1 MARGAVVSPVTG
13 FRYFNVYG
21 PHEQHK
27 GRMASVAFHQYF
39 QFRKEGK
46 VKLFEGCLGYGNGEQ
61 RRDFVYVG
69 DVIDTILGFFD
80 HPVTGIFNLGTGP
93 IPAVQRHLAH
103 RGEHAARGREEDH
116 EAAHPRRSRVSGL
129 HRIHSV
135 PEALKGKYQAF
146 TQADLTNLRGA
157 GCKTTFK
164 TVEEGT
170 ALYMKDLL
178 ARYPNP

>member
-1 MARGAVVSPVTG
+1 
-13 FRYFNVYG
+13 
-21 PHEQHK
+21 
-27 GRMASVAFHQYF
+27 MASVAFHQYF

-46 VKLFEGCLGYGNGEQ
+46 VKLFEGCLGYSNGEQ

-80 HPVTGIFNLGTGP
+80 HPVTGIFNLGTGRSQP
-93 IPAVQRHLAH
+93 FNDISLTVVNTLLAEEKKITKPLTLEEAVSQGYIEYIPF
-103 RGEHAARGREEDH
+103 
-116 EAAHPRRSRVSGL
+116 
-129 HRIHSV
+129 